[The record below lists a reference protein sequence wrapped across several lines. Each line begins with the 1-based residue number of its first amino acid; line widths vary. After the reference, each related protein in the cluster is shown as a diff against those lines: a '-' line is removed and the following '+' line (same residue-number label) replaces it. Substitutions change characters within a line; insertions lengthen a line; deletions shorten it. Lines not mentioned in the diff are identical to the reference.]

1 MNMNDYSLTQ
11 ARDLIQTLRK
21 SFPSV
26 RLRDAENGT
35 PICDELIVGSLE
47 GVPFETVIIPD
58 ITLTLDVN
66 SQTMEAPINIDGQA
80 CILEILQTRPSS
92 PDKASLQD
100 LKELVFLDAL
110 TNLYNR
116 RFIDEQIPVDLK
128 RAFRYG
134 EPVSFIYADI
144 DSFKKINDQCG
155 HVVGDQVLSGTADIF
170 QQHFRRKDGWLA
182 RYGGD
187 EFLFCLPSINRET
200 AVQISYRLRK
210 AIAEQ
215 KYFYNHKSFNITCSF
230 GVQTVDSTSKVKT
243 VYDVIRLLDKKLYQA
258 KKAGKNRVIS

>member
-1 MNMNDYSLTQ
+1 MNMNDYSLNQ
-11 ARDLIQTLRK
+11 VKGLICTLRK
-21 SFPSV
+21 SYSSI
-26 RLRDAENGT
+26 RIRDAGNGK
-35 PICDELIVGSLE
+35 IIYDESIADRLE
-47 GVPFETVIIPD
+47 DTQLGTVTIPEV
-58 ITLTLDVN
+58 TLTLDN
-66 SQTMEAPINIDGQA
+66 YSQTMEAPISIDGQA
-80 CILEILQTRPSS
+80 CILEILQTRLSGR
-92 PDKASLQD
+92 DRASLQN

-128 RAFRYG
+128 RASRYR
-134 EPVSFIYADI
+134 EPVSFIYTDI

-187 EFLFCLPSINRET
+187 EFLFCLPSISRET
-200 AVQISYRLRK
+200 TIQISYRLRK
-210 AIAEQ
+210 AITEQ
-215 KYFYNHKSFNITCSF
+215 KYFCNHKSFHITCSF
-230 GVQTVDSTSKVKT
+230 GVQTVDSTSGVET